1 MKGTAV
7 LFHVSE
13 GNGIMHSLIVFLYTP
28 LLFIPTLHFAASG
41 FLNRVGQNEGIGQW
55 SISVSAHI
63 HRHIPWIITEPKD
76 RRLDVFHKE

>member
-41 FLNRVGQNEGIGQW
+41 FLNIELGKMKVVFV
-55 SISVSAHI
+55 VSLFALSLLVLVHL
-63 HRHIPWIITEPKD
+63 T
-76 RRLDVFHKE
+76 

>member
-13 GNGIMHSLIVFLYTP
+13 GNGIMHSLIVFFYTP

-41 FLNRVGQNEGIGQW
+41 FLNIELGKMKV
-55 SISVSAHI
+55 
-63 HRHIPWIITEPKD
+63 
-76 RRLDVFHKE
+76 